1 MPIINYKEL
10 EKYIKDK
17 KEDQFAS
24 VFLIYGEELLCKE
37 AFEKLLDALV
47 PSSGRSLNYD
57 PFDGS
62 SEDIHEVIARVNTF
76 SLLSGLKVVSIIDSR
91 IFYSKQDEEK
101 ILKKAKEEYDKNDI
115 KKAAKHLLSL
125 LGLLN
130 LSFEDVDKTNR
141 GKTFKIFTSRFSD
154 EKWLDE
160 IIDYCLENSLSVPSG
175 EDKSKKLQ
183 EAIEKGFPKGN
194 HLIITTDFVD
204 KRKSLYKSIEKNG
217 MIIDCFVPKGDRR
230 ADKIAQEEVLNEK
243 MKSILTQNDKT
254 MDRGVYMAMYNM
266 TGFDLRT
273 FSSNMDK
280 LISYVGKR
288 KNITAQDVEYVLKRT
303 KKDPIYEFTNAVT
316 DKNIERALFYLNSLL
331 AGGEIDHPL
340 QLLAAIVNQVRKLL
354 IIKDFTESS
363 EGSVWFAGCR
373 YNHFQSNV
381 MPEIIEHDRAF
392 LEHMDD
398 WENMLSEETDK
409 DVKKQKKGGKK
420 KKKSKASTDLII
432 AKNPKNSYPVF
443 MMLQKSDKFTKNEL
457 IYALECLS
465 KADLILKKTGQNPKL
480 VLEDVLFK
488 ICSNSGSKFHG
499 SRFKV
504 N

>member
-10 EKYIKDK
+10 EKYIKDE
-17 KEDQFAS
+17 KEDQFAP
-24 VFLIYGEELLCKE
+24 VLLIYGEELLCKE

-47 PSSGRSLNYD
+47 PGSGRSLNYD
-57 PFDGS
+57 PFEGS
-62 SEDIHEVIARVNTF
+62 SEDIHEVITRVNTF
-76 SLLSGLKVVSIIDSR
+76 SLLSGKKVVSILDSR

-130 LSFEDVDKTNR
+130 LSFEDIDKTNKS
-141 GKTFKIFTSRFSD
+141 KTLKIFTSRFSD
-154 EKWLDE
+154 GKWLDG

-217 MIIDCFVPKGDRR
+217 IIIDCFVPKGDRR
-230 ADKIAQEEVLNEK
+230 ADKIVQEEVLNEK
-243 MKSILTQNDKT
+243 MKSILTRNDKT
-254 MDRGVYMAMYNM
+254 MGQSAYMAMYKM

-280 LISYVGKR
+280 LISYVGER
-288 KNITAQDVEYVLKRT
+288 KNITAKDVEYVLKRT

-316 DKNIERALFYLNSLL
+316 DKNIERALFYLDSLL
-331 AGGEIDHPL
+331 TGGEIDHPL
-340 QLLAAIVNQVRKLL
+340 QLLAAIVNQIRRLL

-363 EGSVWFAGCR
+363 GGGVWFAGCR
-373 YNHFQSNV
+373 YNHFRSNV

-392 LEHMDD
+392 LKRMDD
-398 WENMLSEETDK
+398 WDNMLSKEMDK
-409 DVKKQKKGGKK
+409 DDENQKKGRKK

-432 AKNPKNSYPVF
+432 AKNPKNTYPVF

-457 IYALECLS
+457 IYAFECLS
-465 KADLILKKTGQNPKL
+465 EADLRLKKTGQNPKL
-480 VLEDVLFK
+480 VLEDALIK
-488 ICSNSGSKFHG
+488 ICMTGT
-499 SRFKV
+499 
-504 N
+504 

>member
-10 EKYIKDK
+10 EKYIKDE
-17 KEDQFAS
+17 KEDQFAP
-24 VFLIYGEELLCKE
+24 VLLIYGEELLCKE

-47 PSSGRSLNYD
+47 PGSGRSLNYD
-57 PFDGS
+57 PFEGS
-62 SEDIHEVIARVNTF
+62 SEDIHEVITRVNTF
-76 SLLSGLKVVSIIDSR
+76 SLLSGKKVVSILDSR

-141 GKTFKIFTSRFSD
+141 SKTFKIFTSRFSD
-154 EKWLDE
+154 EKWFDE

-217 MIIDCFVPKGDRR
+217 IIIDCFVPKGDRR
-230 ADKIAQEEVLNEK
+230 ADKIVQEEVLNEK
-243 MKSILTQNDKT
+243 MKSILTRNDKT
-254 MDRGVYMAMYNM
+254 MGQSAYMAMYKM

-280 LISYVGKR
+280 LISYVGER
-288 KNITAQDVEYVLKRT
+288 KNITAKDVEYVLERT

-316 DKNIERALFYLNSLL
+316 DKNIERALFYLDSLL
-331 AGGEIDHPL
+331 TGGEIDHPL
-340 QLLAAIVNQVRKLL
+340 QLLAAIVNQIRRLL

-363 EGSVWFAGCR
+363 GGGVWFAGCQ
-373 YNHFQSNV
+373 YNHFRSNV

-392 LEHMDD
+392 LKRMDD
-398 WENMLSEETDK
+398 WDNMLSKEMDK
-409 DVKKQKKGGKK
+409 DDENQKKGRKK

-432 AKNPKNSYPVF
+432 AKNPKNTYPVF

-457 IYALECLS
+457 IYAFECLS
-465 KADLILKKTGQNPKL
+465 EADLRLKKTGQNPKL
-480 VLEDVLFK
+480 VLEDALIK
-488 ICSNSGSKFHG
+488 ICMTGT
-499 SRFKV
+499 
-504 N
+504 

>member
-1 MPIINYKEL
+1 MSIINYKEL

-17 KEDQFAS
+17 KENQFAP

-37 AFEKLLDALV
+37 AFEKLLDILV
-47 PSSGRSLNYD
+47 PGSGRSLNYD
-57 PFDGS
+57 PFEGS
-62 SEDIHEVIARVNTF
+62 AEDIHEVIARVNTF
-76 SLLSGLKVVSIIDSR
+76 SLLSGKKVVSIIDSR

-115 KKAAKHLLSL
+115 KKAAKNLLSL

-141 GKTFKIFTSRFSD
+141 SKTFKIFTSKFND

-160 IIDYCLENSLSVPSG
+160 IINYCLENGQSVTSG

-217 MIIDCFVPKGDRR
+217 IIIDCFVPKGDRR
-230 ADKIAQEEVLNEK
+230 ADKIIQEEVLNEK

-254 MDRGVYMAMYNM
+254 MNRNAYMAMYKM

-280 LISYVGKR
+280 LISYVGER
-288 KNITAQDVEYVLKRT
+288 KNITTKDVEYVLKRT

-331 AGGEIDHPL
+331 TGGEIDHPL
-340 QLLAAIVNQVRKLL
+340 QLLAAIVNQIRRLL

-363 EGSVWFAGCR
+363 SGSVWFAGCR
-373 YNHFQSNV
+373 YNHFRSNV

-392 LEHMDD
+392 LRHMDD
-398 WENMLSEETDK
+398 WENMLSGEMDK
-409 DVKKQKKGGKK
+409 DDENQKKGRKK
-420 KKKSKASTDLII
+420 KKKSKASIDLII
-432 AKNPKNSYPVF
+432 AKNPKNTYPVF
-443 MMLQKSDKFTKNEL
+443 MMMQKSEKFTKNEL
-457 IYALECLS
+457 IYALESLS
-465 KADLILKKTGQNPKL
+465 KADLRLKKTGQNPKL
-480 VLEDVLFK
+480 ILEDALIK
-488 ICSNSGSKFHG
+488 ICMAG
-499 SRFKV
+499 V
-504 N
+504 

>member
-1 MPIINYKEL
+1 MPTINYKEL
-10 EKYIKDK
+10 EKYIKEN

-47 PSSGRSLNYD
+47 PGSGRSLNYD

-76 SLLSGLKVVSIIDSR
+76 SLLSGKKVVSIIDSR
-91 IFYSKQDEEK
+91 IFYSKQNEEN
-101 ILKKAKEEYDKNDI
+101 ILEKAKEEYDKNDI

-141 GKTFKIFTSRFSD
+141 SKTFKNITSRFSD
-154 EKWLDE
+154 EKWIDE
-160 IIDYCLENSLSVPSG
+160 IIDYCLDNSLSVPSG

-204 KRKSLYKSIEKNG
+204 KRKSLYKSIGKNG
-217 MIIDCFVPKGDRR
+217 IIIDCFVPKGDRR
-230 ADKIAQEEVLNEK
+230 ADKVAQEAVLNEK
-243 MKSILTQNDKT
+243 MKFILTQNDKT
-254 MDRGVYMAMYNM
+254 MDRNAYMAMYKM

-280 LISYVGKR
+280 LISYVGER
-288 KNITAQDVEYVLKRT
+288 KSITAQDVEYVLKRT

-316 DKNIERALFYLNSLL
+316 DKNIEGALFYLDSLL
-331 AGGEIDHPL
+331 TGGEIDHPL
-340 QLLAAIVNQVRKLL
+340 QLLAAIVNQIRKLL

-363 EGSVWFAGCR
+363 RGSVWFAGCR
-373 YNHFQSNV
+373 YDHFRSKV

-392 LEHMDD
+392 LKQVDD
-398 WENMLSEETDK
+398 WENMLSEEMDE
-409 DVKKQKKGGKK
+409 DVKKQKKGIKK

-432 AKNPKNSYPVF
+432 AKNPKNTYPVF

-457 IYALECLS
+457 IYALECLN
-465 KADLILKKTGQNPKL
+465 KADLGLKKTRQNPKL
-480 VLEDVLFK
+480 VLENALIK
-488 ICSNSGSKFHG
+488 ICMTGT
-499 SRFKV
+499 
-504 N
+504 

>member
-17 KEDQFAS
+17 KEDQFAP
-24 VFLIYGEELLCKE
+24 VVLIYGEELLYKE
-37 AFEKLLDALV
+37 AFEKLLDVMV
-47 PSSGRSLNYD
+47 PGAGRSLNYD
-57 PFDGS
+57 PFEGS
-62 SEDIHEVIARVNTF
+62 TEDIHEVIARVNTF
-76 SLLSGLKVVSIIDSR
+76 SLLSGMKVVSIIDSR
-91 IFYSKQDEEK
+91 IFYSKQDEER
-101 ILKKAKEEYDKNDI
+101 ILEKAKEEYDKNDI
-115 KKAAKHLLSL
+115 KKASKYLLSL

-141 GKTFKIFTSRFSD
+141 SKTFKIFTNKFSD
-154 EKWLDE
+154 EKWFDE

-175 EDKSKKLQ
+175 QDKGKKLQ

-230 ADKIAQEEVLNEK
+230 ADKIVQEEVLNEK

-254 MDRGVYMAMYNM
+254 MGQSAYMAMYKM

-280 LISYVGKR
+280 LISYVGER

-331 AGGEIDHPL
+331 TGGEIDHPL

-363 EGSVWFAGCR
+363 GGSVWFAGCR
-373 YNHFQSNV
+373 YDHFRSNV

-392 LEHMDD
+392 LKHMDD
-398 WENMLSEETDK
+398 WENMLSEEMDK
-409 DVKKQKKGGKK
+409 DDENQKKGRKK

-432 AKNPKNSYPVF
+432 AKNPKNTYPVF

-457 IYALECLS
+457 IYAFECLS
-465 KADLILKKTGQNPKL
+465 EADLRLKKTGQNSKL
-480 VLEDVLFK
+480 VLEDALMK
-488 ICSNSGSKFHG
+488 ICMTGT
-499 SRFKV
+499 
-504 N
+504 

>member
-1 MPIINYKEL
+1 
-10 EKYIKDK
+10 
-17 KEDQFAS
+17 
-24 VFLIYGEELLCKE
+24 
-37 AFEKLLDALV
+37 
-47 PSSGRSLNYD
+47 
-57 PFDGS
+57 
-62 SEDIHEVIARVNTF
+62 
-76 SLLSGLKVVSIIDSR
+76 LSGKKVVSIIDSR

-101 ILKKAKEEYDKNDI
+101 ILEKAKEEYDKNDI
-115 KKAAKHLLSL
+115 KKAARHLLSL

-141 GKTFKIFTSRFSD
+141 SKTLKKITNRFND

-160 IIDYCLENSLSVPSG
+160 IIDYCLENGQSVPHG

-217 MIIDCFVPKGDRR
+217 IIIDCFIPRGDRR
-230 ADKIAQEEVLNEK
+230 ADKIVQEAVLNEK
-243 MKSILTQNDKT
+243 MKSILMQSDKT
-254 MDRGVYMAMYNM
+254 MDRDTYMAMCEM

-273 FSSNMDK
+273 FLSNMDK
-280 LISYVGKR
+280 LISYVGER
-288 KNITAQDVEYVLKRT
+288 KNITAQDVEHVLKRT

-316 DKNIERALFYLNSLL
+316 DRNIASALFYLESLL

-340 QLLAAIVNQVRKLL
+340 QLLSAIVNQIRRLL

-363 EGSVWFAGCR
+363 GSTVWFAGCR
-373 YNHFQSNV
+373 YDHFRSKV

-392 LEHMDD
+392 LKHMDD
-398 WENMLSEETDK
+398 WENMLSKEMDE
-409 DVKKQKKGGKK
+409 DVKDQKKGRKK

-432 AKNPKNSYPVF
+432 ATNPKNTYPVF

-480 VLEDVLFK
+480 VLEEALMK
-488 ICSNSGSKFHG
+488 ICMTGT
-499 SRFKV
+499 
-504 N
+504 

>member
-1 MPIINYKEL
+1 MPTINYKEL
-10 EKYIKDK
+10 ENYIKGK
-17 KEDQFAS
+17 KKDQFAP

-37 AFEKLLDALV
+37 AFEKLLDILV
-47 PSSGRSLNYD
+47 PGSGRSLNYD
-57 PFDGS
+57 PFEGS
-62 SEDIHEVIARVNTF
+62 TEDIHEVIARVNTF
-76 SLLSGLKVVSIIDSR
+76 SLLSGKKVVSIIDSR
-91 IFYSKQDEEK
+91 IFYSKQYEER

-115 KKAAKHLLSL
+115 KKAAKNLLSL

-141 GKTFKIFTSRFSD
+141 SKTFKIFTSKFND

-160 IIDYCLENSLSVPSG
+160 IINYCLENSQSVPSG

-204 KRKSLYKSIEKNG
+204 KRKSLYKKKEKNG

-280 LISYVGKR
+280 LISYVGER

-331 AGGEIDHPL
+331 TGGEIDHPL
-340 QLLAAIVNQVRKLL
+340 QLLAAIVNQIRRLL
-354 IIKDFTESS
+354 IIKNFTESS
-363 EGSVWFAGCR
+363 SGSVWFAGCR
-373 YNHFQSNV
+373 YNHFRSNV

-392 LEHMDD
+392 LRHLDD
-398 WENMLSEETDK
+398 WENMLSGEMDK
-409 DVKKQKKGGKK
+409 DDENQKKGRKK
-420 KKKSKASTDLII
+420 KKKSKASIDLII
-432 AKNPKNSYPVF
+432 AKNPKNTYPVF
-443 MMLQKSDKFTKNEL
+443 MMMQKSDKFTKNEL
-457 IYALECLS
+457 IYALESLS
-465 KADLILKKTGQNPKL
+465 KADLRLKKTGQNPKL
-480 VLEDVLFK
+480 VLEDALIK
-488 ICSNSGSKFHG
+488 ICMAG
-499 SRFKV
+499 V
-504 N
+504 

>member
-10 EKYIKDK
+10 EKHIKDK
-17 KEDQFAS
+17 KEDQFAP

-57 PFDGS
+57 PFEGS

-76 SLLSGLKVVSIIDSR
+76 SLLSGKKVVSIIDSR

-101 ILKKAKEEYDKNDI
+101 ILKKAKDEYDKNDI
-115 KKAAKHLLSL
+115 QKAARHILSL

-130 LSFEDVDKTNR
+130 LSFEDIDKTNKS
-141 GKTFKIFTSRFSD
+141 KTLKIFSSIFSD
-154 EKWLDE
+154 GKWFDE
-160 IIDYCLENSLSVPSG
+160 IIDYCLENSLSVPFG

-204 KRKSLYKSIEKNG
+204 KRKSLYKSIEKSG
-217 MIIDCFVPKGDRR
+217 TIIDCFVPKGDRR
-230 ADKIAQEEVLNEK
+230 ADKIVQEEVLNEK
-243 MKSILTQNDKT
+243 LKSILTITDKT
-254 MDRGVYMAMYNM
+254 MDRNAYMAMYNM

-280 LISYVGKR
+280 LISYVGEG
-288 KNITAQDVEYVLKRT
+288 KNITVQDVEYVLKRT

-340 QLLAAIVNQVRKLL
+340 QLLAAIVNQIRKLL
-354 IIKDFTESS
+354 IIKDLTESS
-363 EGSVWFAGCR
+363 RGSVWFAGCR
-373 YNHFQSNV
+373 YDHFRRNV

-392 LEHMDD
+392 LKQMDD
-398 WENMLSEETDK
+398 WESMLSEEMDK
-409 DVKKQKKGGKK
+409 DVKDQKKRGKK
-420 KKKSKASTDLII
+420 EEKKQSVNRSYYCKKPKKYLSCFYDV
-432 AKNPKNSYPVF
+432 AKV
-443 MMLQKSDKFTKNEL
+443 
-457 IYALECLS
+457 
-465 KADLILKKTGQNPKL
+465 
-480 VLEDVLFK
+480 
-488 ICSNSGSKFHG
+488 
-499 SRFKV
+499 
-504 N
+504 

>member
-1 MPIINYKEL
+1 MPTIKYKEL

-17 KEDQFAS
+17 KENQFAP

-37 AFEKLLDALV
+37 AFEKLLDAMV
-47 PSSGRSLNYD
+47 PGSGRSLNYD
-57 PFDGS
+57 PYDGS

-76 SLLSGLKVVSIIDSR
+76 SLLSGIKVVSIIDSR

-101 ILKKAKEEYDKNDI
+101 ILEKAKEEYDKNDN
-115 KKAAKHLLSL
+115 KKAAKYLLSL
-125 LGLLN
+125 LGLLK

-141 GKTFKIFTSRFSD
+141 SKTFKFFTSRFSD

-160 IIDYCLENSLSVPSG
+160 IIDYCLENGLPVPLG

-217 MIIDCFVPKGDRR
+217 IIIDCFVPKGDRR
-230 ADKIAQEEVLNEK
+230 ADKVVQEEVLNEK
-243 MKSILTQNDKT
+243 MKSVLTQNDKT
-254 MDRGVYMAMYNM
+254 MDQNAYMAMYKM

-280 LISYVGKR
+280 LISYVGER

-316 DKNIERALFYLNSLL
+316 DKNIVKALFYLDSLL

-340 QLLAAIVNQVRKLL
+340 QLLSAIVNQIRKLL
-354 IIKDFTESS
+354 IIKDFIENPG
-363 EGSVWFAGCR
+363 GSVWFTGCR
-373 YNHFQSNV
+373 YNHFRSNV
-381 MPEIIEHDRAF
+381 MPEIIVHDRTF
-392 LEHMDD
+392 LKNIDD
-398 WENMLSEETDK
+398 WENTLSKELDED
-409 DVKKQKKGGKK
+409 DENQKKGKRKK
-420 KKKSKASTDLII
+420 KKRKASTDLII
-432 AKNPKNSYPVF
+432 AKNPKNTYPVF

-457 IYALECLS
+457 IYDLECLS
-465 KADLILKKTGQNPKL
+465 KADLRLKRTVQNPKL
-480 VLEDVLFK
+480 VLENVLIK
-488 ICSNSGSKFHG
+488 ICMTGE
-499 SRFKV
+499 
-504 N
+504 